1 MNEVWK
7 DIPNYEGYYQ
17 VSNLGR
23 VKSLKRIII
32 RRDGKPYLQ
41 KEKILQPI
49 RNHKGYCQCFLTIN
63 FKGNSKAIHRLV
75 AETFIPNPNNL
86 SQVNH
91 KDGNKENNCVDNL
104 EWITN
109 YDNMQHSIKTG
120 LRDVKKI
127 TDKLKVVNS
136 RKIIQYDLDG
146 NFIKQYNSISNA
158 EKELHIPNQNI
169 VKVCQGKRRTAHNFI
184 FRYMEEQGF
193 KE

>member
-17 VSNLGR
+17 ISNLGR

-41 KEKILQPI
+41 KEKNLKLSK
-49 RNHKGYCQCFLTIN
+49 NHKGYLICNLSKN
-63 FKGNSKAIHRLV
+63 YKAKFKQVHRLV
-75 AETFIPNPNNL
+75 AETFIQNPNNL
-86 SQVNH
+86 PQVNH
-91 KDGNKENNCVDNL
+91 IDGNKENNCVDNL

-109 YDNMQHSIKTG
+109 YDNMQHSIETG

-127 TDKLKVVNS
+127 TNKLKEVNS
-136 RKIIQYDLDG
+136 RKILQYDLDG
-146 NFIKQYNSISNA
+146 NFIKQYNSICDA

-169 VKVCQGKRRTAHNFI
+169 VKVCQGKRKTAHNFV
-184 FRYMEEQGF
+184 FKYF